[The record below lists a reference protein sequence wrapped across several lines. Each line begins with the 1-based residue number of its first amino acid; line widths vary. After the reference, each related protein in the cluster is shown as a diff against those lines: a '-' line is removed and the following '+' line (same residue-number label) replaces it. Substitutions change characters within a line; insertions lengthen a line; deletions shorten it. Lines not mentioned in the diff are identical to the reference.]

1 MSPTPNTRT
10 PERLNTQHPTPNTQ
24 HPPAFDP
31 IQAEVW
37 RHLLASIAEEM
48 GATLERAA
56 YSPNIKDRLDHSC
69 AVFDAQGRL
78 LAQAAHIPVHL
89 GAMPLMLDS
98 LRASLAFPDG
108 VMWLCNDP
116 RNGGTHLPD
125 LTLVAPV
132 YTECIGYWV
141 LGVGEMRSP
150 ADGLYNLSMN
160 EQTPSTQY
168 PIPNTLLGY
177 VACRAHHADIGGISP
192 GSLPLSTSLF
202 QEGLILPPV
211 KLVENDEVCE
221 EIVNLVCANSRT
233 PDERRGDL
241 AAQIAAN
248 RTGIRRLKEL
258 FAQKG
263 REEFALRAEE
273 NIAWTAQAVRNT
285 LKKLPPGTY
294 AATDFLDSD
303 GAGQTDIPITVKI
316 TIRAGGTATFDFTG
330 SAPQVSGSLNATEA
344 ITRSACYYL
353 IRCLVAEETA
363 TNAGCFAPIEVI
375 APPGTIVNARYPAA
389 VAGGNVE
396 TSQRITDVLI
406 RALSL
411 AAPDLM
417 PAASQGTMNNLTIGG
432 WDSVRGKPFA
442 YYETMAGGAGASALG
457 DGASAIHSHMTNTRN
472 TPAESLESHYPLR
485 LLRYAIADGTGGA
498 GDFYG
503 GSGLIRA
510 IELLSDAQISL
521 LAERRVHTPFG
532 ANGGANGSSGAD
544 KLRTPG
550 VSREAIPGKH
560 SAVCAAGTVI
570 QVQSPGGGGFSRSKN
585 GAFVPVWK
593 NI

>member
-1 MSPTPNTRT
+1 MSENPRCKIQNPKS
-10 PERLNTQHPTPNTQ
+10 
-24 HPPAFDP
+24 ADAKSFDP

-69 AVFDAQGRL
+69 AVFDAEGRL

-98 LRASLAFPDG
+98 LRASVDFPDG

-116 RNGGTHLPD
+116 RHGGTHLPD

-132 YTECIGYWV
+132 YAEEREEGRDRREEKLT
-141 LGVGEMRSP
+141 
-150 ADGLYNLSMN
+150 ADASL
-160 EQTPSTQY
+160 PSSL
-168 PIPNTLLGY
+168 PNCSLPPLLGY

-211 KLVENDEVCE
+211 KLIENDAVKE

-241 AAQIAAN
+241 SAQIAAN
-248 RTGIRRLKEL
+248 RTGIRRLQEL
-258 FAQKG
+258 VTQKG

-273 NIAWTAQAVRNT
+273 NIEWTAQAVRNT

-294 AATDFLDSD
+294 AATDVLDSD
-303 GAGQTDIPITVKI
+303 GAGQTDIPITAQI
-316 TIRAGGTATFDFTG
+316 TIRPEGTATFDFTG
-330 SAPQVSGSLNATEA
+330 SAPQVAGSLNATEA
-344 ITRSACYYL
+344 ITRSACYYI
-353 IRCLVAEETA
+353 IRCLVEEEIA

-375 APPGTIVNARYPAA
+375 APLGTVVNARYPAA

-411 AAPDLM
+411 AAPEFM

-457 DGASAIHSHMTNTRN
+457 NGASAIHSHMTNTRN

-485 LLRYAIADGTGGA
+485 LLRYAIADETGGA
-498 GDFYG
+498 GAFQG
-503 GSGLIRA
+503 GNGLIRA

-521 LAERRVHTPFG
+521 LAERRLNAPFG
-532 ANGGANGSSGAD
+532 AKEGESGSTGKDS
-544 KLRTPG
+544 LQTPG
-550 VSREAIPGKH
+550 EAMKSISGKF
-560 SAVCAAGTVI
+560 SANVAAGSVI
-570 QVQSPGGGGFSRSKN
+570 QVQSPGGGGFNRLKN
-585 GAFVPVWK
+585 
-593 NI
+593 

>member
-1 MSPTPNTRT
+1 MN
-10 PERLNTQHPTPNTQ
+10 
-24 HPPAFDP
+24 FDP
-31 IQAEVW
+31 IQTEVW

-69 AVFDAQGRL
+69 AVFDAEGRL

-98 LRASLAFPDG
+98 LRETVDWPDG

-132 YTECIGYWV
+132 YERGP
-141 LGVGEMRSP
+141 GVGGRVSETATDAAESANPKSSDTRHP
-150 ADGLYNLSMN
+150 
-160 EQTPSTQY
+160 TPD
-168 PIPNTLLGY
+168 TLLGY
-177 VACRAHHADIGGISP
+177 VACRAHHADIGGIAP

-211 KLVENDEVCE
+211 KLVENDAVRD
-221 EIVNLVCANSRT
+221 EIVQLVCANSRT

-241 AAQIAAN
+241 TAQIAAN
-248 RTGIRRLKEL
+248 RTGIRRMKEL
-258 FAQKG
+258 VTQKG
-263 REEFALRAEE
+263 QAEFATRAAE
-273 NIAWTAQAVRNT
+273 NIAWTAQAVRHT
-285 LKKLPPGTY
+285 LQQLPPGTY

-316 TIRAGGTATFDFTG
+316 TIRAEGTATFDFTG
-330 SAPQVSGSLNATEA
+330 SAPQVAGSINATEA
-344 ITRSACYYL
+344 ITRSACYY
-353 IRCLVAEETA
+353 IVRCLVAEEIA

-375 APPGTIVNARYPAA
+375 APPGTVVNARYPAA

-411 AAPDLM
+411 AAPDKM
-417 PAASQGTMNNLTIGG
+417 PAGSQGTMNNLTIGG
-432 WDSVRGKPFA
+432 WDSVRQKPFA

-457 DGASAIHSHMTNTRN
+457 DGADAIHSHMTNTRN

-485 LLRYAIADGTGGA
+485 LLCYAIADGTGGA
-498 GDFYG
+498 GAFHG
-503 GSGLIRA
+503 GNGLIRTIA
-510 IELLSDAQISL
+510 LLSDAQISL
-521 LAERRVHTPFG
+521 LAERRTFRPFG
-532 ANGGANGSSGAD
+532 ASGGEDGKPGEDSLQMPAQAEQRITGKYSASCPVGTI
-544 KLRTPG
+544 LRVET
-550 VSREAIPGKH
+550 
-560 SAVCAAGTVI
+560 
-570 QVQSPGGGGFSRSKN
+570 PGGGGFAGK
-585 GAFVPVWK
+585 
-593 NI
+593 

>member
-1 MSPTPNTRT
+1 MTDTTDDPKSKIQNPKS
-10 PERLNTQHPTPNTQ
+10 
-24 HPPAFDP
+24 FDP

-132 YTECIGYWV
+132 YAEREQRTGNRKQEMPASLEVSENSQQENV
-141 LGVGEMRSP
+141 LP
-150 ADGLYNLSMN
+150 YPLPP
-160 EQTPSTQY
+160 TPH
-168 PIPNTLLGY
+168 TLLGY

-192 GSLPLSTSLF
+192 GSLPLSTSMF

-211 KLVENDEVCE
+211 KLVENDAVKE

-248 RTGIRRLKEL
+248 RTGIKRLQEL
-258 FAQKG
+258 VTQKG
-263 REEFALRAEE
+263 REEFERRAEE
-273 NIAWTAQAVRNT
+273 NIEWTAQAVRNT

-294 AATDFLDSD
+294 AATDVLDSD
-303 GAGQTDIPITVKI
+303 GAGQTDIPITAQI
-316 TIRAGGTATFDFTG
+316 TIRAEGTATFDFTG

-344 ITRSACYYL
+344 ITRSACYYI
-353 IRCLVAEETA
+353 IRCLVEEEIA

-375 APPGTIVNARYPAA
+375 APLGTVVNARYPAA

-442 YYETMAGGAGASALG
+442 YYETMAGGAGASASG
-457 DGASAIHSHMTNTRN
+457 NGSDAIHSHMTNTRN

-498 GDFYG
+498 GEFHG
-503 GSGLIRA
+503 GAGLIRE

-521 LAERRVHTPFG
+521 LAERRIHAPFG
-532 ANGGANGSSGAD
+532 ANGGGNGATGAD
-544 KLRTPG
+544 TLQSPG
-550 VSREAIPGKH
+550 EEIKNISGKF
-560 SAVCAAGTVI
+560 SANCPSSFVI
-570 QVQSPGGGGFSRSKN
+570 QVQTPGGGGFGSAKK
-585 GAFVPVWK
+585 GTFAPV
-593 NI
+593 

>member
-1 MSPTPNTRT
+1 MMNNTAEN
-10 PERLNTQHPTPNTQ
+10 PESKIQNPKS
-24 HPPAFDP
+24 FDP

-69 AVFDAQGRL
+69 ALFDAQGRL

-98 LRASLAFPDG
+98 LREAVDWPEG

-132 YTECIGYWV
+132 YEERERGSIGNREEKMPDM
-141 LGVGEMRSP
+141 LEVGANFQQENVSSCSLFP
-150 ADGLYNLSMN
+150 VSC
-160 EQTPSTQY
+160 S
-168 PIPNTLLGY
+168 LLGY

-211 KLVENDEVCE
+211 KLVENDAARE

-248 RTGIRRLKEL
+248 RTGIRRMREL
-258 FAQKG
+258 VAQKG
-263 REEFALRAEE
+263 RQEFELRAEE

-303 GAGQTDIPITVKI
+303 GAGQADIPITVKI
-316 TIRAGGTATFDFTG
+316 TIRAEGTATFDFTG
-330 SAPQVSGSLNATEA
+330 SATQVSGSLNATSA
-344 ITRSACYYL
+344 ITRSACYYI
-353 IRCLVAEETA
+353 IRCLVEEEIA

-375 APPGTIVNARYPAA
+375 APLGSVVNARYPAA

-432 WDSVRGKPFA
+432 WDSIRGKPFA
-442 YYETMAGGAGASALG
+442 YYETMAGGAGASAQG

-472 TPAESLESHYPLR
+472 TPAEALESHYPLR
-485 LLRYAIADGTGGA
+485 LLRYAIVDDTGGA
-498 GDFYG
+498 GTFIG
-503 GSGLIRA
+503 GNGLVRA

-521 LAERRVHTPFG
+521 LAERRIHAPFG
-532 ANGGANGSSGAD
+532 ANGGGAGKPGVD
-544 KLRTPG
+544 SLQTPG
-550 VSREAIPGKH
+550 EAIKTRTGKF
-560 SAVCAAGTVI
+560 SVNSVAGDVI
-570 QVQSPGGGGFSRSKN
+570 QVQSPGGGGYGNDK
-585 GAFVPVWK
+585 
-593 NI
+593 I

>member
-1 MSPTPNTRT
+1 MMNDEQNFNPKSKIQNPKS
-10 PERLNTQHPTPNTQ
+10 
-24 HPPAFDP
+24 FDP

-89 GAMPLMLDS
+89 GAMPLMMNA
-98 LRASLAFPDG
+98 LRFEVTWFPS

-116 RNGGTHLPD
+116 RYGGTHLPD

-132 YTECIGYWV
+132 YDDDEVISCLI
-141 LGVGEMRSP
+141 
-150 ADGLYNLSMN
+150 
-160 EQTPSTQY
+160 
-168 PIPNTLLGY
+168 GY

-211 KLVENDEVCE
+211 KLVEEDKVCG
-221 EIVNLVCANSRT
+221 EIVDLVCANSRT
-233 PDERRGDL
+233 PNERRGDL

-263 REEFALRAEE
+263 REEFDLRAEE
-273 NIAWTAQAVRNT
+273 NIEWTAQAVRNT

-303 GAGQTDIPITVKI
+303 GAGQTDIPIAVQI
-316 TIRAGGTATFDFTG
+316 TIRADGTATFDFTG
-330 SAPQVSGSLNATEA
+330 SAPQVAGSLNATEA
-344 ITRSACYYL
+344 ITRSACYY
-353 IRCLVAEETA
+353 IVRCLVEEEIA
-363 TNAGCFAPIEVI
+363 TNAGCFAPIKVI
-375 APPGTIVNARYPAA
+375 APLGTVVNARYPAA

-442 YYETMAGGAGASALG
+442 YYETMAGGAGASAQG

-498 GDFYG
+498 GTFNG
-503 GSGLIRA
+503 GNGLIRA

-532 ANGGANGSSGAD
+532 ANGGANGAVGKDSLQTPAENKKDISGKYSANCLASS
-544 KLRTPG
+544 
-550 VSREAIPGKH
+550 
-560 SAVCAAGTVI
+560 VI
-570 QVQSPGGGGFSRSKN
+570 TVQSPGGGGFGSGEK
-585 GAFVPVWK
+585 GTIAPF
-593 NI
+593 